1 VLLLFEKKYRRC
13 DPRARE
19 RINNLLE
26 FATVCLILL
35 FVRRYYYSP
44 EKIQAP
50 PFWLLPEEG
59 TRESKFFFPRFQHT
73 HTPERGETI
82 PTTNHSQQQRRTLC
96 FLFLLSLP
104 PRDRSATRG
113 ADAKRAIRRKEN
125 AFERERERERT
136 SQKLDLCISCK
147 KRAELTFKESLS
159 WRFKRYEAFSGRNR
173 DRDARERI

>member
-35 FVRRYYYSP
+35 FVCRYYYSP

-50 PFWLLPEEG
+50 PFWLLRKKVHASPN
-59 TRESKFFFPRFQHT
+59 FFSPVFST
-73 HTPERGETI
+73 HTLLSEGRRSP
-82 PTTNHSQQQRRTLC
+82 QRITRNNKEETLC
-96 FLFLLSLP
+96 FLFLSSLP

>member
-35 FVRRYYYSP
+35 FVCRYYYSP

-50 PFWLLPEEG
+50 PFWLLRKKVHASPN
-59 TRESKFFFPRFQHT
+59 FFSPVFST
-73 HTPERGETI
+73 HTLEGRETI

-113 ADAKRAIRRKEN
+113 ADAKRAIRRKRN
-125 AFERERERERT
+125 AFERERERERE
-136 SQKLDLCISCK
+136 D
-147 KRAELTFKESLS
+147 ESKTRSLH
-159 WRFKRYEAFSGRNR
+159 FV
-173 DRDARERI
+173 

>member
-73 HTPERGETI
+73 HTRGKGDDPHNESLA
-82 PTTNHSQQQRRTLC
+82 TTKKKLC
-96 FLFLLSLP
+96 VFFFFRLFLRAIDL
-104 PRDRSATRG
+104 RREERTRSARYEERKTRL
-113 ADAKRAIRRKEN
+113 
-125 AFERERERERT
+125 RERERERGRVKN
-136 SQKLDLCISCK
+136 SI
-147 KRAELTFKESLS
+147 F
-159 WRFKRYEAFSGRNR
+159 AFRVKN
-173 DRDARERI
+173 ERS